1 MRVYGG
7 LVLRP
12 TTFWVVM
19 SLLLKPLTSAFFL
32 LIGLIVSLSWYEWK
46 DSPIWMLVIGAICI
60 LLGVIGIVLTIAQA
74 EEERDS

>member
-12 TTFWVVM
+12 TMFRVLM
-19 SLLLKPLTSAFFL
+19 SLLLKQLTSAFFL

-46 DSPIWMLVIGAICI
+46 DSPLRMLA
-60 LLGVIGIVLTIAQA
+60 IGILCIFMGVVGVVLNIVQA
-74 EEERDS
+74 EEEIDP